1 MPYRYRV
8 LPGGRRVADRAEPP
22 LVEGSAADV
31 LAAVGNDPAAARR
44 YLDAEQSSDN
54 PRSTLIA
61 KLERIADA

>member
-8 LPGGRRVADRAEPP
+8 LPGGRRVADRAESP
-22 LVEGSAADV
+22 LIEGSAAEV

-44 YLDAEQSSDN
+44 YLEAEHASDK

-61 KLERIADA
+61 KLEGIADA